1 MPCSVIATG
10 SKVPMAKERLLLPLA
25 EEPATRVARFCA
37 PLAVVIVFLCGF
49 VQAQAAP
56 EKKTIVVNG
65 ATGEATVIQIDGRIY
80 VDLAALAQIGNGS
93 VGYQGNRITVALP
106 QTAASAP
113 PTTPQPDEP
122 SHTGLS
128 QGFMKA
134 GIETL
139 AQMRE
144 WASTLGYAIQH
155 GYGVTDAWVADYREQ
170 AAQSLRLA
178 TVAASTDSDRN
189 ALQLLTHEFDAVRD
203 WSNKLVEAKKTMD
216 VGKYAVSP
224 NALRDDPSS
233 QKIIACGH
241 FLASMLASGTF
252 QDDASCR

>member
-1 MPCSVIATG
+1 M
-10 SKVPMAKERLLLPLA
+10 
-25 EEPATRVARFCA
+25 
-37 PLAVVIVFLCGF
+37 
-49 VQAQAAP
+49 
-56 EKKTIVVNG
+56 NG
-65 ATGEATVIQIDGRIY
+65 ATGEATIVQIDGRTY
-80 VDLAALAQIGNGS
+80 VDIAALAQIGNGS
-93 VGYQGNRITVALP
+93 VGYQGNRITVTLP
-106 QTAASAP
+106 PTGASASSATP
-113 PTTPQPDEP
+113 PSEEP

-139 AQMRE
+139 AQLRE

-155 GYGVTDAWVADYREQ
+155 GYGVTDTWVADYREQ

-178 TVAASTDSDRN
+178 TVAASTDSDRD
-189 ALQLLTHEFDAVRD
+189 AFQLLTHEFDAVRD
-203 WSNKLVEAKKTMD
+203 WSNKLVEAKKSMD

-233 QKIIACGH
+233 QKIISCGH

>member
-1 MPCSVIATG
+1 MPSSVIMTP
-10 SKVPMAKERLLLPLA
+10 STLPMTKDGLIRIAG
-25 EEPATRVARFCA
+25 EPAPGAARVCTR
-37 PLAVVIVFLCGF
+37 VVIVILLLCGF
-49 VQAQAAP
+49 IQAQAAP
-56 EKKTIVVNG
+56 QKKTFVVNG
-65 ATGEATVIQIDGRIY
+65 ATGEATVVQIDGRIY

-93 VGYQGNRITVALP
+93 VGYQENRITVALP
-106 QTAASAP
+106 QLSVSAP
-113 PTTPQPDEP
+113 PASPQSEEP

-139 AQMRE
+139 AQLRE

-155 GYGVTDAWVADYREQ
+155 GYGVTDAWVADYRAQ

-178 TVAASTDSDRN
+178 TVTASTDSDRN
-189 ALQLLTHEFDAVRD
+189 ALQLLTHEFDAVGD
-203 WSNKLVEAKKTMD
+203 WSNKLVEAKKSMD

-224 NALRDDPSS
+224 DALRNDPSS
-233 QKIIACGH
+233 QKIITCGH
-241 FLASMLASGTF
+241 FLASMLASGSF

>member
-1 MPCSVIATG
+1 MPSFVIATPG
-10 SKVPMAKERLLLPLA
+10 VL
-25 EEPATRVARFCA
+25 RFCA
-37 PLAVVIVFLCGF
+37 PVVLTVFLLCGF
-49 VQAQAAP
+49 IHGQAAP
-56 EKKTIVVNG
+56 EKKTVVVNG
-65 ATGEATVIQIDGRIY
+65 ASGEVMVVKIDGRTY
-80 VDLAALAQIGNGS
+80 VDIAALAQIGNGS
-93 VGYQGNRITVALP
+93 VGYQGNRITVMLP
-106 QTAASAP
+106 QTGASAP
-113 PTTPQPDEP
+113 AASPQSEEP

-155 GYGVTDAWVADYREQ
+155 GYGVTDTWVADYREQ
-170 AAQSLRLA
+170 AAHSLRLA

-203 WSNKLVEAKKTMD
+203 WSNKLVEAKQSMD

-233 QKIIACGH
+233 QKIISCGH